1 MTLYDPFSISARLLP
16 ALKIGAATLSF
27 EPETARFYLD
37 RKEGEYVIKDF
48 RPGPGSKIQ
57 DCFWAILSFMLA
69 AGESR
74 TYRERTGMEGENEDL
89 FPEDIVDWIVDH
101 YDELE
106 TLSSQLEEE
115 ECIE

>member
-1 MTLYDPFSISARLLP
+1 
-16 ALKIGAATLSF
+16 
-27 EPETARFYLD
+27 
-37 RKEGEYVIKDF
+37 
-48 RPGPGSKIQ
+48 
-57 DCFWAILSFMLA
+57 MLA